1 MHLFYMF
8 LFGFLYRIIIHQYM
22 KKCLYYN
29 MPMMIKDFFVNVVKK
44 AADEAVLNKKLGA
57 AEKITANFVC
67 ETPKNPEFGVFSV
80 NVSSLA
86 RDAKMAPPVIANAV
100 KEFIKPEDYSVNTV
114 AGFINFKLEEG
125 FLKKVVEEILFEKE
139 NYGKMNL
146 GKGKKVNIEYVSANP
161 TGPFHIGHGR
171 WAALGSSLAEVLKFT
186 GYDVYQEFYIND
198 AGNQINKLAM
208 SLELRVK
215 ELKGETVEWPEDA
228 YKGDYL
234 IDCAKR
240 YIEQGSNEPYGEF
253 AKKDMLRLQKEL
265 LEKFETHF
273 DCFFSETTL
282 YKNNEVEKCVQA
294 LEAAGKLYE
303 KDGALWFR
311 TTDYTDDQDRVLRKQ
326 DGSNT
331 YLTADIAYH
340 KNKFDR
346 GFEHLIN
353 IWGADHHGYIPRMK
367 ASIDA
372 LGYDSNNLEV
382 LLGQLVNIIQN
393 GEAVRMGKRKKMV
406 TLDELVDEVGVDAT
420 RFWMLM
426 RSIDTTLDFDVD
438 LAKQKN
444 DQNPV
449 FYVQYAHARCCSI
462 LRKAVEERLDTET
475 GEKLPPFIE
484 KEELDK
490 VLNGASGVARVL
502 NIFDKDDEKSYDATR
517 KLILRLEEFKATV
530 EGASRLRAPYL
541 LCKYASSLAYDF
553 HHFYNFTRVL
563 SSDKELTKGR
573 LALVFDVKNVL
584 FEVFKLLKISAPEKM

>member
-1 MHLFYMF
+1 
-8 LFGFLYRIIIHQYM
+8 
-22 KKCLYYN
+22 
-29 MPMMIKDFFVNVVKK
+29 MMIKDFFVNVVKN

-57 AEKITANFVC
+57 AEKITASFVC
-67 ETPKNPEFGVFSV
+67 ETPKNPEFGDFSV

-86 RDAKMAPPVIANAV
+86 RDAKMAPPMIANAV
-100 KEFIKPEDYSVNTV
+100 KEFIKPEDFSVNTV

-125 FLKKVVEEILFEKE
+125 FLKKVVKEILAEKE
-139 NYGKMNL
+139 NYGRMDL
-146 GKGKKVNIEYVSANP
+146 GKGKKINIEYVSANP

-228 YKGDYL
+228 YRGDYL

-240 YIEQGSNEPYGEF
+240 YVEQNSNEPYGEF

-273 DCFFSETTL
+273 DCFFSETAL
-282 YKNNEVEKCVQA
+282 YKNNEVEKCVKA
-294 LEAAGKLYE
+294 LETAGKLYE

-346 GFEHLIN
+346 GFDHLIN

-367 ASIDA
+367 AAVDA
-372 LGYDSNNLEV
+372 LGYDSSNLEV

-449 FYVQYAHARCCSI
+449 FYVQYAHARSCSI
-462 LRKAVEERLDTET
+462 LRKAVEDRLDTET

-484 KEELDK
+484 KEELDEI
-490 VLNGASGVARVL
+490 LN
-502 NIFDKDDEKSYDATR
+502 NISDDLKLPELFDKADEKSYDATR
-517 KLILRLEEFKATV
+517 KLILRLEEFKTTV
-530 EGASRLRAPYL
+530 EGASRMRAPYL
-541 LCKYASSLAYDF
+541 LCKYASNLAYDF

-563 SSDKELTKGR
+563 SDDKELTKGR
-573 LALVFDVKNVL
+573 LALVAAVKNVL
-584 FEVFKLLKISAPEKM
+584 GEVFKLLKITAPEKM

>member
-1 MHLFYMF
+1 
-8 LFGFLYRIIIHQYM
+8 
-22 KKCLYYN
+22 
-29 MPMMIKDFFVNVVKK
+29 MMIKDFFVNIVDEAVKK
-44 AADEAVLNKKLGA
+44 AVLDKKLGA
-57 AEKITANFVC
+57 AENINAKFVC
-67 ETPKNPEFGVFSV
+67 ETPKNPEFGDYAI

-86 RDAKMAPPVIANAV
+86 REAKMAPPLIAKVIVEYV
-100 KEFIKPEDYSVNTV
+100 KPVDFSINTV

-125 FLKKVVEEILFEKE
+125 FLKKIVEEVLQEKE
-139 NYGKMNL
+139 NFGKVDI
-146 GKGKKVNIEYVSANP
+146 GHGKKVNIEYVSANP

-171 WAALGSSLAEVLKFT
+171 WAALGSSLSEIMKFA

-215 ELKGETVEWPEDA
+215 ELEGETVEWPEDA
-228 YKGDYL
+228 YRGDYL

-240 YIEQGSNEPYGEF
+240 YIEAGKPLPYGEF
-253 AKKDMLRLQKEL
+253 AKADMLRLQKEL

-282 YKNNEVEKCVQA
+282 YKSKEVEKC
-294 LEAAGKLYE
+294 LETLDKAGKLYE

-311 TTDYTDDQDRVLRKQ
+311 TTDYTDDQDRVLKKK

-346 GFEHLIN
+346 GFEYLID

-372 LGYDSNNLEV
+372 LGNDSNNFEV

-462 LRKAVEERLDTET
+462 LRKASEDRLDTES
-475 GEKLPPFIE
+475 GEKLPPYIK

-490 VLNGASGVARVL
+490 VLDNPQTGAL
-502 NIFDKDDEKSYDATR
+502 FDKDEKSIEATR
-517 KLILRLEEFKATV
+517 GLILRLEEFKSV
-530 EGASRLRAPYL
+530 IEGAVRLRAPYL
-541 LCKYASSLAYDF
+541 LCKYASNLAYDF
-553 HHFYNFTRVL
+553 HHFYNYTRVL
-563 SSDKELTKGR
+563 SEDAELTKSR
-573 LALVFDVKNVL
+573 LMIVAAVKNVL
-584 FEVFKLLKISAPEKM
+584 GETFKLLKISAPEKM

>member
-1 MHLFYMF
+1 
-8 LFGFLYRIIIHQYM
+8 
-22 KKCLYYN
+22 
-29 MPMMIKDFFVNVVKK
+29 MMIKDFFVNVVKN

-57 AEKITANFVC
+57 AEKITASFVC
-67 ETPKNPEFGVFSV
+67 ETPKNPEFGDFSV

-86 RDAKMAPPVIANAV
+86 RDAKMAPPMIANAV
-100 KEFIKPEDYSVNTV
+100 KEFIKPEDFSVNTV

-125 FLKKVVEEILFEKE
+125 FLKKVVKEILAEKE
-139 NYGKMNL
+139 NYGRMDL
-146 GKGKKVNIEYVSANP
+146 GKGKNINIEYVSANP

-228 YKGDYL
+228 YRGDYL

-240 YIEQGSNEPYGEF
+240 YIEQNSNEPYGEF

-273 DCFFSETTL
+273 DCFFSETAL
-282 YKNNEVEKCVQA
+282 YKNNEVEKCVKA
-294 LEAAGKLYE
+294 LETAGKLYE

-346 GFEHLIN
+346 GFDHLIN

-367 ASIDA
+367 AAVDA
-372 LGYDSNNLEV
+372 LGYDSSNLEV

-449 FYVQYAHARCCSI
+449 FYVQYAHARSCSI
-462 LRKAVEERLDTET
+462 LRKAVEDRLDTET

-484 KEELDK
+484 KEELDEI
-490 VLNGASGVARVL
+490 LN
-502 NIFDKDDEKSYDATR
+502 NISDDLKLPELFDKADEKSYDATR
-517 KLILRLEEFKATV
+517 KLILRLEEFKTTV
-530 EGASRLRAPYL
+530 EGASRMRAPYL
-541 LCKYASSLAYDF
+541 LCKYASNLAYDF

-563 SSDKELTKGR
+563 SDDKELTKGR
-573 LALVFDVKNVL
+573 LALVAAVKNVL
-584 FEVFKLLKISAPEKM
+584 GEVFKLLKITAPEKM